1 MSAARPKDGA
11 AKGAGRATSTVTLRR
26 ALGLLSPHAAAL
38 VTSGLLAA
46 AVTVTTLLV
55 PVLSGRAVDCLV
67 GPGEVEAAGLFDALR
82 LLALAIAGTAVS
94 QWLLTALTNRVAYDV
109 VRDMRVAA
117 FSKLQR
123 LPLSYLDS
131 HRHGDV
137 VNRIVTDVDQFSN
150 GLVMTFQQ
158 FFTGVL
164 TIVLTLAFMFSL
176 NPLVTLVVAAVT
188 PLSIVA
194 AKAIAGRGYTYFHD
208 QSARRGE
215 LTALVEEYV
224 GGKGVVEAF
233 DAQDIAQGRFEQVDD
248 RLAKASFRAVFY
260 SSLINPTT
268 RFVNALVYA
277 GVGIFGALAAI
288 DGTLTVGGLTA
299 FLSYANQYTKPFN
312 DISEVVTELQ
322 NSLACAARLFELLD
336 EREEEPD
343 ASDALELAHVRGQVD
358 ISHVDF
364 SYVPGHPL
372 IRDFEL
378 HVRPGE
384 RVAIVG
390 PTGCGKTTLINL
402 LMRFYDVDSGSISV
416 DGRDVRSVTRR
427 SLRAAWGMVLQET
440 WVKSASVRDNIALG
454 RPDASDEEVRAA
466 ARAAFAN
473 EFIERMPHGYDTVL
487 GGEEAAVSAGQRQLL
502 CIARAMLAD
511 APMLI
516 LDEAT
521 SNIDTRTEVKVQ
533 AAFSRLMEGRTSFVV
548 AHRLSTVRDA
558 DLIAAL
564 RDGRIVETGTHDEL
578 LARGGFYASLFRS
591 QFER

>member
-1 MSAARPKDGA
+1 MSAAK
-11 AKGAGRATSTVTLRR
+11 AKPTTAGIDRASSMGTLRR
-26 ALGLLSPHAAAL
+26 VLGFLSPHAAAL

-67 GPGEVEAAGLFDALR
+67 GPGEVDGAGLLDALR
-82 LLALAIAGTAVS
+82 LLALSIAGTAVS

-466 ARAAFAN
+466 ARAAFAD

-558 DLIAAL
+558 DLIAAM

-578 LARGGFYASLFRS
+578 LAKGGFYASLYRS
-591 QFER
+591 QFEQ

>member
-1 MSAARPKDGA
+1 MG
-11 AKGAGRATSTVTLRR
+11 TLRR
-26 ALGLLSPHAAAL
+26 VLGFLSPHAAAL
-38 VTSGLLAA
+38 VTSELLAA

-67 GPGEVEAAGLFDALR
+67 GPGEVDGVGLLDALR
-82 LLALAIAGTAVS
+82 LLALSIAGTAVS
-94 QWLLTALTNRVAYDV
+94 QWLLTALTNRVAFDV

-194 AKAIAGRGYTYFHD
+194 AKAIAGRGYTYVHD
-208 QSARRGE
+208 LSARRGE

-233 DAQDIAQGRFEQVDD
+233 DAQELVQGRFEQVDD

-288 DGTLTVGGLTA
+288 DGALTVGGLTA

-402 LMRFYDVDSGSISV
+402 LMRFYDVDAGSISV
-416 DGRDVRSVTRR
+416 DGHDVRFVTRR

-466 ARAAFAN
+466 ARAAFAD

-558 DLIAAL
+558 DLIVAM
-564 RDGRIVETGTHDEL
+564 RGGRIVEAGNHDEL
-578 LARGGFYASLFRS
+578 LAKGGFYASLYRS
-591 QFER
+591 QFEQ

>member
-1 MSAARPKDGA
+1 M
-11 AKGAGRATSTVTLRR
+11 
-26 ALGLLSPHAAAL
+26 
-38 VTSGLLAA
+38 
-46 AVTVTTLLV
+46 TTLLV

-67 GPGEVEAAGLFDALR
+67 GPGEVNVEGLVANLR
-82 LLALAIAGTAVS
+82 LLALAVIATATS
-94 QWLLTALTNRVAYDV
+94 QWALTALTNRVAYDV
-109 VRDMRVAA
+109 VRDMRVQA
-117 FSKLQR
+117 FGKLQR
-123 LPLSYLDS
+123 LPLFYVDS

-137 VNRIVTDVDQFSN
+137 VNRVVTDVDQFSN

-164 TIVLTLAFMFSL
+164 AIVLTLAFMFSL
-176 NPLVTLVVAAVT
+176 NALVTLVVVCVT
-188 PLSIVA
+188 PSSILA
-194 AKAIAGRGYTYFHD
+194 AKLIAGRGYAYFHD

-215 LTALVEEYV
+215 LTGVVEEYV
-224 GGKGVVEAF
+224 GGKGAVEAF
-233 DAQDIAQGRFEQVDD
+233 DAQGIAERRFEEVDA
-248 RLAKASFRAVFY
+248 RLAKTSFRAVFY

-336 EREEEPD
+336 EAEEVPD
-343 ASDALELAHVRGQVD
+343 APGAVELADVRGQVD
-358 ISHVDF
+358 IDDVSF
-364 SYVPGHPL
+364 SYVPGRPL
-372 IRDFEL
+372 IEGFTL
-378 HVRPGE
+378 HARPGE

-402 LMRFYDVDSGSISV
+402 LMRFYDVDGGSICV
-416 DGRDVRSVTRR
+416 DGHDVREVTRA
-427 SLRAAWGMVLQET
+427 SLRKSWGMVLQET

-454 RPDASDEEVRAA
+454 RPDATDEEVRAV
-466 ARAAFAN
+466 ARAAFAD
-473 EFIERMPHGYDTVL
+473 EFIERLPEGYDTVL
-487 GGEEAAVSAGQRQLL
+487 GGEDSSISAGQRQLL
-502 CIARAMLAD
+502 CIARAMLAN

-533 AAFSRLMEGRTSFVV
+533 AAFERLMRGRTSFVV

-558 DLIAAL
+558 DKIVAM
-564 RDGRIVETGTHDEL
+564 RDGHVVEVGAHEEL
-578 LARGGFYASLFRS
+578 LARDGFYASLYRS
-591 QFER
+591 QFEA

>member
-1 MSAARPKDGA
+1 MSAAK
-11 AKGAGRATSTVTLRR
+11 AKPTTAGIDRASSMGTLRR
-26 ALGLLSPHAAAL
+26 VLGFLSPHAAAL

-67 GPGEVEAAGLFDALR
+67 GPGEVDGAGLLDALR
-82 LLALAIAGTAVS
+82 LLALSIAGTAVS
-94 QWLLTALTNRVAYDV
+94 QWLLTALTNRVAFDV

-402 LMRFYDVDSGSISV
+402 LMRFYDVDAGSISV

-466 ARAAFAN
+466 ARAAFAD

-558 DLIAAL
+558 DLIAAM

-591 QFER
+591 QFEQ

>member
-1 MSAARPKDGA
+1 MSAAK
-11 AKGAGRATSTVTLRR
+11 AKPTTAGIDRASSMGTLRR
-26 ALGLLSPHAAAL
+26 VLGFLSPHAAAL

-67 GPGEVEAAGLFDALR
+67 GPGEVDGAGLLDALR
-82 LLALAIAGTAVS
+82 LLALSIAGTAVS

-288 DGTLTVGGLTA
+288 DGALTVGGLTA

-416 DGRDVRSVTRR
+416 DGHDVRSVTRR

-558 DLIAAL
+558 DLIAAM

>member
-1 MSAARPKDGA
+1 MSAAK
-11 AKGAGRATSTVTLRR
+11 AKPTTAGIDRASSMGTLRR
-26 ALGLLSPHAAAL
+26 VLGFLSPHAAAL

-67 GPGEVEAAGLFDALR
+67 GPGEVDGAGLLDALR
-82 LLALAIAGTAVS
+82 LLALSIAGTAVS

-268 RFVNALVYA
+268 RFVNALVYV

-440 WVKSASVRDNIALG
+440 WVKSASVRDNIALV

-558 DLIAAL
+558 DLIAAM

>member
-558 DLIAAL
+558 DLIAAM

>member
-1 MSAARPKDGA
+1 MSSLTTTKRAPLAR
-11 AKGAGRATSTVTLRR
+11 VLRFR
-26 ALGLLSPHAAAL
+26 SPHVPAL
-38 VTSGLLAA
+38 LASLVLAA
-46 AVTVTTLLV
+46 AVVVTTLLV

-67 GPGEVEAAGLFDALR
+67 GPGEVNVEGLVANLR
-82 LLALAIAGTAVS
+82 LLALAVIATATS
-94 QWLLTALTNRVAYDV
+94 QWALTALTNRVAYDV
-109 VRDMRVAA
+109 VRDMRVQA
-117 FSKLQR
+117 FGKLQR
-123 LPLSYLDS
+123 LPLFYVDS

-137 VNRIVTDVDQFSN
+137 VNRVVTDVDQFSN

-164 TIVLTLAFMFSL
+164 AIVLTLAFMFSL
-176 NPLVTLVVAAVT
+176 NALVTLVVVCVT
-188 PLSIVA
+188 PSSILA
-194 AKAIAGRGYTYFHD
+194 AKLIAGRGYAYFHD

-215 LTALVEEYV
+215 LTGVVEEYV
-224 GGKGVVEAF
+224 GGKGAVEAF
-233 DAQDIAQGRFEQVDD
+233 DAQGIAERRFEEVDA
-248 RLAKASFRAVFY
+248 RLAKTSFRAVFY

-336 EREEEPD
+336 EAEEVPD
-343 ASDALELAHVRGQVD
+343 APGAVELADVRGQVD
-358 ISHVDF
+358 IDDVSF
-364 SYVPGHPL
+364 SYVPGRPL
-372 IRDFEL
+372 IEGFTL
-378 HVRPGE
+378 HARPGE

-402 LMRFYDVDSGSISV
+402 LMRFYDVDGGSICV
-416 DGRDVRSVTRR
+416 DGHDVREVTRA
-427 SLRAAWGMVLQET
+427 SLRKSWGMVLQET

-454 RPDASDEEVRAA
+454 RPDATDEEVRAV
-466 ARAAFAN
+466 ARAAFAD
-473 EFIERMPHGYDTVL
+473 EFIERLPEGYDTVL
-487 GGEEAAVSAGQRQLL
+487 GGEDSSISAGQRQLL
-502 CIARAMLAD
+502 CIARAMLAN

-533 AAFSRLMEGRTSFVV
+533 AAFERLMRGRTSFVV

-558 DLIAAL
+558 DKIVAM
-564 RDGRIVETGTHDEL
+564 RDGHVVEVGAHEEL
-578 LARGGFYASLFRS
+578 LAHDGFYASLYRS
-591 QFER
+591 QFEA

>member
-1 MSAARPKDGA
+1 MSSLTTTKRAPLAR
-11 AKGAGRATSTVTLRR
+11 VLRF
-26 ALGLLSPHAAAL
+26 LSPHVPAL
-38 VTSGLLAA
+38 LASLVLAA
-46 AVTVTTLLV
+46 AVVVTTLLV

-67 GPGEVEAAGLFDALR
+67 GPGEVNVEGLVANLR
-82 LLALAIAGTAVS
+82 LLALAVIATAAS
-94 QWLLTALTNRVAYDV
+94 QWALTALTNRVAYDV
-109 VRDMRVAA
+109 VRDMRVQA
-117 FSKLQR
+117 FGKLQR
-123 LPLSYLDS
+123 LPLFYVDS

-137 VNRIVTDVDQFSN
+137 VNRVVTDVDQFSN

-164 TIVLTLAFMFSL
+164 AIVLTLAFMFSL
-176 NPLVTLVVAAVT
+176 NALVTLVVVCVT
-188 PLSIVA
+188 PSSILA
-194 AKAIAGRGYTYFHD
+194 AKLIAGRGYAYFHD

-215 LTALVEEYV
+215 LTGVVEEYV
-224 GGKGVVEAF
+224 GGKGAVEAF
-233 DAQDIAQGRFEQVDD
+233 DAQGIAERRFEEVDA
-248 RLAKASFRAVFY
+248 RLAKTSFRAVFY

-336 EREEEPD
+336 EAEEVPD
-343 ASDALELAHVRGQVD
+343 APGAVELADVRGQV
-358 ISHVDF
+358 SF
-364 SYVPGHPL
+364 SYVPGRPL
-372 IRDFEL
+372 IEGFTL
-378 HVRPGE
+378 HARPGE

-402 LMRFYDVDSGSISV
+402 LMRFYDVDGGSICV
-416 DGRDVRSVTRR
+416 DGHDVREVTRA
-427 SLRAAWGMVLQET
+427 SLRKSWGMVLQET

-454 RPDASDEEVRAA
+454 RPDATDEEVRAV
-466 ARAAFAN
+466 ARAAFAD
-473 EFIERMPHGYDTVL
+473 EFIERLPEGYDTVL
-487 GGEEAAVSAGQRQLL
+487 GGEDSSISAGQRQLL
-502 CIARAMLAD
+502 CIARAMLAN

-533 AAFSRLMEGRTSFVV
+533 AAFERLMRGRTSFVV

-558 DLIAAL
+558 DKIVAM
-564 RDGRIVETGTHDEL
+564 RDGHVVEVGAHEEL
-578 LARGGFYASLFRS
+578 LAHDGFYASLYRS
-591 QFER
+591 QFEA

>member
-1 MSAARPKDGA
+1 MSSLTTTKRAPLAR
-11 AKGAGRATSTVTLRR
+11 VLRF
-26 ALGLLSPHAAAL
+26 LSPHVPAL
-38 VTSGLLAA
+38 LASLVLAA
-46 AVTVTTLLV
+46 AVVVTTLLV

-67 GPGEVEAAGLFDALR
+67 GPGEVNVEGLVANLR
-82 LLALAIAGTAVS
+82 LLALAVIATAAS
-94 QWLLTALTNRVAYDV
+94 QWALTALTNRVAYDV
-109 VRDMRVAA
+109 VRDMRVQA
-117 FSKLQR
+117 FGKLQR
-123 LPLSYLDS
+123 LPLFYVDS

-137 VNRIVTDVDQFSN
+137 VNRVVTDVDQFSN

-164 TIVLTLAFMFSL
+164 AIVLTLAFMFSL
-176 NPLVTLVVAAVT
+176 NALVTLVVVCVT
-188 PLSIVA
+188 PSSILA
-194 AKAIAGRGYTYFHD
+194 AKLIAGRGYAYFHD

-215 LTALVEEYV
+215 LTGVVEEYV
-224 GGKGVVEAF
+224 GGKGAVEAF
-233 DAQDIAQGRFEQVDD
+233 DAQGIAERRFEEVDA
-248 RLAKASFRAVFY
+248 RLAKTSFRAVFY

-336 EREEEPD
+336 EAEEVPD
-343 ASDALELAHVRGQVD
+343 APGAVELADVRGQVD
-358 ISHVDF
+358 IDDVSF
-364 SYVPGHPL
+364 SYVPDRPL
-372 IRDFEL
+372 IEGFTL
-378 HVRPGE
+378 HARPGE

-402 LMRFYDVDSGSISV
+402 LMRFYDVDGGSICV
-416 DGRDVRSVTRR
+416 DGHDVREVTRA
-427 SLRAAWGMVLQET
+427 SLRKSWGMVLQET

-454 RPDASDEEVRAA
+454 RPDATDEEVRAV
-466 ARAAFAN
+466 ARAAFAD
-473 EFIERMPHGYDTVL
+473 EFIERLPEGYDTVL
-487 GGEEAAVSAGQRQLL
+487 GGEDSSISAGQRQLL
-502 CIARAMLAD
+502 CIARAMLAN

-533 AAFSRLMEGRTSFVV
+533 AAFERLMRGRTSFVV

-558 DLIAAL
+558 DKIVAM
-564 RDGRIVETGTHDEL
+564 RDGHVVEVGAHEEL
-578 LARGGFYASLFRS
+578 LAHDGFYASLYRS
-591 QFER
+591 QFEA

>member
-1 MSAARPKDGA
+1 MSAAK
-11 AKGAGRATSTVTLRR
+11 AKPTTAGIDRASSMGTLRR
-26 ALGLLSPHAAAL
+26 VLGFLSPHAAAL

-46 AVTVTTLLV
+46 AVTVTALLV

-67 GPGEVEAAGLFDALR
+67 GSGEVDGAGLLDALR
-82 LLALAIAGTAVS
+82 LLALSIAGTAVS
-94 QWLLTALTNRVAYDV
+94 QCLLTALTNRVAYDV

-402 LMRFYDVDSGSISV
+402 LMRFYDVDAGSISV

-466 ARAAFAN
+466 ARAAFAD

-558 DLIAAL
+558 DLIAAM

-578 LARGGFYASLFRS
+578 LARGGFYASLYRS
-591 QFER
+591 QFEQ

>member
-1 MSAARPKDGA
+1 MSAAK
-11 AKGAGRATSTVTLRR
+11 AKPTTAGIDRASSMGTLRR
-26 ALGLLSPHAAAL
+26 VLGFLSPHAAAL

-55 PVLSGRAVDCLV
+55 PVLSGCAVDCLV
-67 GPGEVEAAGLFDALR
+67 GPGEVDGAGLLDALR
-82 LLALAIAGTAVS
+82 LLALSIAGTAVS

-322 NSLACAARLFELLD
+322 NSFACAARLFELLD

-466 ARAAFAN
+466 ARAAFAD

-558 DLIAAL
+558 DLIAAM

>member
-1 MSAARPKDGA
+1 MSAAK
-11 AKGAGRATSTVTLRR
+11 AKPTTAGIDRASSMGTLRR
-26 ALGLLSPHAAAL
+26 VLGFLSPHAAAL

-67 GPGEVEAAGLFDALR
+67 GPGEVDGAGLLDALR
-82 LLALAIAGTAVS
+82 LLALSIAGTAVS

-402 LMRFYDVDSGSISV
+402 LMRFYDVDAGSISV
-416 DGRDVRSVTRR
+416 DGHDVRSVTRR

-473 EFIERMPHGYDTVL
+473 EFIERMSHGYDTVL

-558 DLIAAL
+558 DLIAAM

>member
-1 MSAARPKDGA
+1 MSSLTTTKRAPLAR
-11 AKGAGRATSTVTLRR
+11 VLRF
-26 ALGLLSPHAAAL
+26 LSPHVPAL
-38 VTSGLLAA
+38 LASLVLAA
-46 AVTVTTLLV
+46 AVVVTTLLV

-67 GPGEVEAAGLFDALR
+67 GPGEVNVEGLVANLR
-82 LLALAIAGTAVS
+82 LLALAVIATAAS
-94 QWLLTALTNRVAYDV
+94 QWALTALTNRVAYDV
-109 VRDMRVAA
+109 VRDMRVQA
-117 FSKLQR
+117 FGKLQR
-123 LPLSYLDS
+123 LPLFYVDS

-137 VNRIVTDVDQFSN
+137 VNRVVTDVDQFSN

-164 TIVLTLAFMFSL
+164 AIVLTLAFMFSL
-176 NPLVTLVVAAVT
+176 NALVTLVVVCVT
-188 PLSIVA
+188 PSSILA
-194 AKAIAGRGYTYFHD
+194 AKLIAGRGYAYFHD

-215 LTALVEEYV
+215 LTGVVEEYV
-224 GGKGVVEAF
+224 GGKGAVEAF
-233 DAQDIAQGRFEQVDD
+233 DAQGIAERRFEEVDA
-248 RLAKASFRAVFY
+248 RLAKTSFRAVFY

-336 EREEEPD
+336 EAEEVPD
-343 ASDALELAHVRGQVD
+343 APGAVELADVRGQVD
-358 ISHVDF
+358 IDDVSF
-364 SYVPGHPL
+364 SYVPDRPL
-372 IRDFEL
+372 IEGFTL
-378 HVRPGE
+378 HARPGE

-402 LMRFYDVDSGSISV
+402 LMRFYDVDGGSICV
-416 DGRDVRSVTRR
+416 DGHDVREVTRA
-427 SLRAAWGMVLQET
+427 SLRKSWGMVLQET
-440 WVKSASVRDNIALG
+440 WGKSASVRDNIALG
-454 RPDASDEEVRAA
+454 RPDATDEEVRAV
-466 ARAAFAN
+466 ARAAFAD
-473 EFIERMPHGYDTVL
+473 EVIEGLPEGYDTVL
-487 GGEEAAVSAGQRQLL
+487 GGEDSSISAGQRQLL
-502 CIARAMLAD
+502 CIARAMLAN

-533 AAFSRLMEGRTSFVV
+533 AAFERLMRGRTSFVV

-558 DLIAAL
+558 DKIVAM
-564 RDGRIVETGTHDEL
+564 RDGHVVEVGAHEEL
-578 LARGGFYASLFRS
+578 LARDGFYASLYRS
-591 QFER
+591 QFEA

>member
-1 MSAARPKDGA
+1 MSAAK
-11 AKGAGRATSTVTLRR
+11 AKPTTAGIDRASSMGTLRR
-26 ALGLLSPHAAAL
+26 VLGFLSPHAAAL

-67 GPGEVEAAGLFDALR
+67 GPGEVDGAGLLDALR
-82 LLALAIAGTAVS
+82 LLALSIAGTAVS

-558 DLIAAL
+558 DLIAAM

>member
-1 MSAARPKDGA
+1 MSAAK
-11 AKGAGRATSTVTLRR
+11 AKPTTAGIDRASSMGTLRR
-26 ALGLLSPHAAAL
+26 VLGFLSPHAATL

-67 GPGEVEAAGLFDALR
+67 GPGEVDGAGLLDALR
-82 LLALAIAGTAVS
+82 LLALSIAGTAVS
-94 QWLLTALTNRVAYDV
+94 QWLLTALTNRVAFDV

-416 DGRDVRSVTRR
+416 DGHDVRSVTRR

-558 DLIAAL
+558 DLIAAM

>member
-1 MSAARPKDGA
+1 MSGRPTKAAAGPRPA
-11 AKGAGRATSTVTLRR
+11 AGSGRTLLRV
-26 ALGLLSPHAAAL
+26 LGYLSPHAPAL
-38 VTSGLLAA
+38 VGSALLAC

-67 GPGEVEAAGLFDALR
+67 GPGRVDAAGLLEALR
-82 LLALAIAGTAVS
+82 LLALAVAGTAAS

-117 FSKLQR
+117 FAKLQR
-123 LPLSYLDS
+123 LPLSYLDG

-150 GLVMTFQQ
+150 GLVMCFQQ
-158 FFTGVL
+158 LFTGVL

-176 NPLVTLVVAAVT
+176 NPLVTLVVVGVT
-188 PLSIVA
+188 PLSILA
-194 AKAIAGRGYTYFHD
+194 AKLIAGRGYAYFHD

-224 GGKGVVEAF
+224 GGKGVVDAF
-233 DAQDIAQGRFEQVDD
+233 DTQALAQRRFAETDE
-248 RLAKASFRAVFY
+248 RLARSSFRAVFY

-277 GVGIFGALAAI
+277 GVGIFGALASI
-288 DGTLTVGGLTA
+288 DGALTVGGLTA

-336 EREEEPD
+336 EAEEEPD
-343 ASDALELAHVRGQVD
+343 APGALELAGVRGQVD
-358 ISHVDF
+358 ISGVDF
-364 SYVPGHPL
+364 SYVAGRPL
-372 IRDFEL
+372 IRGFEL

-402 LMRFYDVDSGSISV
+402 LMRFYDVDAGSIRV
-416 DGRDVRSVTRR
+416 DGHDVRDVTRG
-427 SLRAAWGMVLQET
+427 SLRASWGMVLQDT
-440 WVKSASVRDNIALG
+440 WIKSASVRDNIALG
-454 RPDASDEEVRAA
+454 RPDATDEEVRRA
-466 ARAAFAN
+466 ARAAFAD
-473 EFIERMPHGYDTVL
+473 EFVRRLPRGYDTAL
-487 GGEEAAVSAGQRQLL
+487 GGEEAALSAGQRQLL

-533 AAFSRLMEGRTSFVV
+533 EAFSRLMEGRTSFVV
-548 AHRLSTVRDA
+548 AHRLSTIRDA
-558 DLIAAL
+558 DLIVAM
-564 RDGRIVETGTHDEL
+564 RDGQIVETGTHEGL
-578 LARGGFYASLFRS
+578 LARGGFYASLYRS
-591 QFER
+591 QFEQ

>member
-1 MSAARPKDGA
+1 MSAAK
-11 AKGAGRATSTVTLRR
+11 AKPTTAGIDRASSMGTLRR
-26 ALGLLSPHAAAL
+26 VLGFLSPHAAAL

-67 GPGEVEAAGLFDALR
+67 GPGEVDGAGLLDALR
-82 LLALAIAGTAVS
+82 LLALSIAGTAVS

-402 LMRFYDVDSGSISV
+402 LMRFYDVDAGSISV

-466 ARAAFAN
+466 ARAAFAD

-558 DLIAAL
+558 DLIAAM

-591 QFER
+591 QFEQ

>member
-1 MSAARPKDGA
+1 MSAAK
-11 AKGAGRATSTVTLRR
+11 AKPTTAGIDRASSMGTLRR
-26 ALGLLSPHAAAL
+26 VLGFLSPHAAAL

-67 GPGEVEAAGLFDALR
+67 GPGEVDGAGLLDALR
-82 LLALAIAGTAVS
+82 LLALSIAGTAVS

-117 FSKLQR
+117 FSKPQR

-137 VNRIVTDVDQFSN
+137 VNRLVTDVDQFSN

-558 DLIAAL
+558 DLIAAM

>member
-1 MSAARPKDGA
+1 MSAAK
-11 AKGAGRATSTVTLRR
+11 AKPTTAGIDRASSMGTLRR
-26 ALGLLSPHAAAL
+26 VLGFLSPHAAAL

-67 GPGEVEAAGLFDALR
+67 GPGEVDGAGLLDALR
-82 LLALAIAGTAVS
+82 LLALSIAGTAVS

-268 RFVNALVYA
+268 RFVNALVYV

-416 DGRDVRSVTRR
+416 DGRDGRSVTRR

-558 DLIAAL
+558 DLIAAM

>member
-1 MSAARPKDGA
+1 M
-11 AKGAGRATSTVTLRR
+11 
-26 ALGLLSPHAAAL
+26 
-38 VTSGLLAA
+38 
-46 AVTVTTLLV
+46 
-55 PVLSGRAVDCLV
+55 
-67 GPGEVEAAGLFDALR
+67 
-82 LLALAIAGTAVS
+82 
-94 QWLLTALTNRVAYDV
+94 AYDV

-558 DLIAAL
+558 DLIAAM

>member
-1 MSAARPKDGA
+1 M
-11 AKGAGRATSTVTLRR
+11 
-26 ALGLLSPHAAAL
+26 
-38 VTSGLLAA
+38 
-46 AVTVTTLLV
+46 
-55 PVLSGRAVDCLV
+55 
-67 GPGEVEAAGLFDALR
+67 
-82 LLALAIAGTAVS
+82 
-94 QWLLTALTNRVAYDV
+94 
-109 VRDMRVAA
+109 
-117 FSKLQR
+117 
-123 LPLSYLDS
+123 
-131 HRHGDV
+131 
-137 VNRIVTDVDQFSN
+137 
-150 GLVMTFQQ
+150 
-158 FFTGVL
+158 
-164 TIVLTLAFMFSL
+164 
-176 NPLVTLVVAAVT
+176 
-188 PLSIVA
+188 
-194 AKAIAGRGYTYFHD
+194 
-208 QSARRGE
+208 
-215 LTALVEEYV
+215 

-343 ASDALELAHVRGQVD
+343 ASDALELAPVRGQVD

-402 LMRFYDVDSGSISV
+402 LMRFYDVDAGSISV
-416 DGRDVRSVTRR
+416 DGHDVRSVTRR

-558 DLIAAL
+558 DLIAAM